1 MRPRKNKLRDSSAS
15 SGKDFSSFSWFFF
28 AFCLLVFSMEGN
40 SLKISIF
47 WRAIPLMGP
56 FVMLYRSFKGSI
68 LSVDDND
75 VHVVVNELHVVLTHA
90 GPIVSDDGVAVLA
103 DVASDLVQHCG
114 SIDVIDGNEVLVNVG
129 SFVSKDLEQ
138 SLLPSV
144 VEDVDGPLTSFFVGS
159 EALVELSNDGFLVP
173 LGDVVSNLS
182 HTVNVS
188 KGFTECVEIPIS
200 VMSNTDLKAHLAR
213 RSSSSIGRF
222 FGVQKGMDFLTEE
235 EFSEFWDAFCLLD
248 KDGDGGSI
256 TMEEML
262 IIMKTIWQS
271 SSSIELKEMS
281 SQFDFDFRGS
291 FDFGVLLDLINEN
304 VKEINKEDELKEVF
318 KVFDR
323 DQNGFISATELKNVL
338 ISLGEKL
345 TDEEAEQ
352 MIKEADFDG
361 DGRVNYDD
369 FVHTMMSM

>member
-1 MRPRKNKLRDSSAS
+1 
-15 SGKDFSSFSWFFF
+15 
-28 AFCLLVFSMEGN
+28 
-40 SLKISIF
+40 
-47 WRAIPLMGP
+47 
-56 FVMLYRSFKGSI
+56 
-68 LSVDDND
+68 
-75 VHVVVNELHVVLTHA
+75 
-90 GPIVSDDGVAVLA
+90 
-103 DVASDLVQHCG
+103 
-114 SIDVIDGNEVLVNVG
+114 
-129 SFVSKDLEQ
+129 
-138 SLLPSV
+138 
-144 VEDVDGPLTSFFVGS
+144 
-159 EALVELSNDGFLVP
+159 
-173 LGDVVSNLS
+173 
-182 HTVNVS
+182 
-188 KGFTECVEIPIS
+188 
-200 VMSNTDLKAHLAR
+200 
-213 RSSSSIGRF
+213 
-222 FGVQKGMDFLTEE
+222 MDFLTEE